1 MMPMYYGG
9 FGMSW
14 LWMFFLMLVPL
25 ALIGL
30 VVYWAVYSGF
40 RQALK
45 KPDQAMEILKRR
57 YAKNEISQEEYN
69 RMKEEIIR

>member
-1 MMPMYYGG
+1 MPMYYGG

-14 LWMFFLMLVPL
+14 LMMILMMLVPL

-40 RQALK
+40 RRALK
-45 KPDQAMEILKRR
+45 KPDQAMEILKQR
-57 YAKNEISQEEYN
+57 YVRNEISREEYN
-69 RMKEEIIR
+69 RMKEEIAG